1 MAPLRSQPLKGCLV
15 SMLELDISLL
25 VEHCLTDPMTID
37 VYTAREKTVPSF
49 LPQLPNDFV

>member
-25 VEHCLTDPMTID
+25 EDHCLTDPMTID
-37 VYTAREKTVPSF
+37 VYTACAKNYAFFSASAS
-49 LPQLPNDFV
+49 